1 MYCIHVPGHD
11 PINFSFRSFSFLIGW
26 GFYRPGRRICGTNQ
40 AGVEAVGE
48 GVPPNGHGQGVGR
61 HLSPLQGRSLLPWNP
76 DLPSSHHASSARRRL
91 EMHVRTDEVWVWD
104 ERLVSPRDVLL
115 HLMFRSL
122 PTFDWET
129 TQRGTAPVYKKPG
142 SVRPA
147 WRMEPLAGCSQTGLH
162 LSTGSLPVVGGTT
175 GYVQLF
181 PAARVN
187 PSGGGR
193 GERLRVS
200 RTQL

>member
-1 MYCIHVPGHD
+1 M
-11 PINFSFRSFSFLIGW
+11 
-26 GFYRPGRRICGTNQ
+26 
-40 AGVEAVGE
+40 GE

-61 HLSPLQGRSLLPWNP
+61 HLSPLQGRSLLPWNS
-76 DLPSSHHASSARRRL
+76 DLPSSHHASSTRGRL

-115 HLMFRSL
+115 HLMFRPL
-122 PTFDWET
+122 PTVDWET

-187 PSGGGR
+187 PGGGGR
-193 GERLRVS
+193 GERPRVS

>member
-1 MYCIHVPGHD
+1 
-11 PINFSFRSFSFLIGW
+11 
-26 GFYRPGRRICGTNQ
+26 
-40 AGVEAVGE
+40 
-48 GVPPNGHGQGVGR
+48 
-61 HLSPLQGRSLLPWNP
+61 
-76 DLPSSHHASSARRRL
+76 
-91 EMHVRTDEVWVWD
+91 MHVRTDEVWVWD

-115 HLMFRSL
+115 HLMFRPL
-122 PTFDWET
+122 PTVDWET

-162 LSTGSLPVVGGTT
+162 LSNGSLPVVGGTT

-187 PSGGGR
+187 PGGGGR
-193 GERLRVS
+193 GERPRVS

>member
-1 MYCIHVPGHD
+1 
-11 PINFSFRSFSFLIGW
+11 
-26 GFYRPGRRICGTNQ
+26 
-40 AGVEAVGE
+40 
-48 GVPPNGHGQGVGR
+48 
-61 HLSPLQGRSLLPWNP
+61 
-76 DLPSSHHASSARRRL
+76 
-91 EMHVRTDEVWVWD
+91 MHVRTDEVWVWD

-115 HLMFRSL
+115 HLMFRPL

-129 TQRGTAPVYKKPG
+129 TQRGSAPVYKKPG
-142 SVRPA
+142 SMRPA

-162 LSTGSLPVVGGTT
+162 LSTGSLPVAGGTT

-187 PSGGGR
+187 PGDGGR